1 MNKILINA
9 LGNKNSGGISILRK
23 TVQELVLDKESQYYI
38 FVYSGK
44 YIDNLMLELN
54 YCNNVH
60 FVVWNNYGLIYR
72 VLFEN
77 ILMFFYIKNNNISL
91 IYNLTGTN
99 QFFSKVPS
107 ITKIQNLL
115 FFTKRLDML
124 YFKKNKRLLWLRQ
137 IFFKRIILS
146 LMLRVAKNIEIQS
159 THVRGEL
166 SNFVNIKN
174 KNFFLKNDFSICDR
188 DFSSPKNYDFNRQLI
203 FLYIVGP
210 HFLMPHKNID
220 DFVKTMV
227 ELLNFGLNFQIQIT
241 LTRQELEHSGLWDK
255 KLNKV
260 TSFLGYLEN
269 KKSMQNLFADNV
281 VLISTSVIET
291 IGLHV
296 IDAVTHGIL
305 TIVPN
310 ESYSVEVY
318 GGNTFTYNLF
328 NHHSL
333 IETIY
338 KMKGYN
344 NADCQKMILNNQDY
358 LFRNE
363 SDKYKKSYHIFK
375 DVLKKLESNV

>member
-241 LTRQELEHSGLWDK
+241 LTRQELENSGLWDK